1 MAKQR
6 SSQRKRNDSVYFVK
20 SAERP
25 LTRPADLSRDTSGAK
40 RTTNAISGR
49 FQPKNTTDTVTA
61 RQVQA
66 RFVAA
71 IHQHRNEK

>member
-25 LTRPADLSRDTSGAK
+25 LTRPADLSRDTSDA
-40 RTTNAISGR
+40 RHATSGR
-49 FQPKNTTDTVTA
+49 LPTKDTTDTAAA
-61 RQVQA
+61 RQGQA

-71 IHQHRNEK
+71 LRQHHSGK